1 MTIDR
6 EGFVY
11 IADWGNNRVQK
22 FTGDGEF
29 VLSYEGTKE
38 DGGDLSRPA
47 NVAVD
52 SEGDVYVTDWGNL
65 RIQIYEPEGDVITSL
80 YGDAV
85 QLSKA
90 GEYIIRRDSS
100 TIVAYQ
106 QVKDLSPMGLF
117 ERPTGIEIDDQD
129 RVIVCDTR
137 GRLQVYAKDKN
148 FVAPELKAELL

>member
-1 MTIDR
+1 MS
-6 EGFVY
+6 F
-11 IADWGNNRVQK
+11 
-22 FTGDGEF
+22 
-29 VLSYEGTKE
+29 EGTDE
-38 DGGDLSRPA
+38 DGGDLSHPA

-65 RIQIYEPEGDVITSL
+65 RVQVYEPEGDVITAL

-106 QVKDLSPMGLF
+106 QVKDHSPMGLF
-117 ERPTGIEIDDQD
+117 ERPTGIEIDAED
-129 RVIVCDTR
+129 RVIICDTR
-137 GRLQVYAKDKN
+137 GRLQVYAKDKA
-148 FVAPELKAELL
+148 FVAPELKSELL